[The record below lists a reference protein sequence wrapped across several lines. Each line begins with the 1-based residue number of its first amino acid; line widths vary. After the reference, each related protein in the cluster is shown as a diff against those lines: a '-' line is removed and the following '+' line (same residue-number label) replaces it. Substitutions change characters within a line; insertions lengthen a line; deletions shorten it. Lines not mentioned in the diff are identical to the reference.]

1 MSIQLNVN
9 VKTVEGSTTT
19 VKGLAPSET
28 QDDFIRGS
36 TGADVI
42 SAGDGNDRVW
52 AGAGA
57 DVIDGGAGNDVLYGE
72 AGNDILIGGAGNDIL
87 DGGADDDLL
96 YGDEGNDAL
105 YGGAGRDIL
114 NGGTGNDALYG
125 GAGDDILRGDTGN
138 DSLWG
143 EAGNDIMSGGQG
155 VDWLNGG
162 AGNDILTGGTE
173 RDYFQ
178 YWIDNSQKSL
188 NFGALWGMDMVTD
201 FARGGPTGD
210 LLDMRTLFERFSDA
224 NVSQILK
231 AVDDL
236 VNETTGEYNVLNFS
250 LGNASMK
257 MGTGSVITKEFQT
270 LGGDN
275 VSFNFTAFDVNGS
288 KQVKIEIKNLS
299 NAADQGASI
308 TLDGAGNLQSSDF
321 LRETMKAA
329 HGDDNAKSY
338 DINSFDFLGTKGLK
352 LYAFGGD
359 DRVDMT
365 GVKIGSQI
373 FGGNGN
379 DRITGGDGSDWLQG
393 DAGNDTISGGAGND
407 NLQGGAGDDDLA
419 GSLGN
424 DQLSGGAGNDILDGG
439 AGNDTLLGGGGN
451 DTLFG
456 GTGYDVF
463 LIGGRVTVDWNAGKA
478 FYDINTGDVTIMDF
492 EAGDKIKFADLI
504 PNWNIQS
511 AEMRQ
516 KFVADWFDQHAAFD
530 GNDLILSGDNNGAAA
545 GGEWSITVTGRADIY
560 DALHGNPGGSFS
572 DYFIIG
578 A

>member
-114 NGGTGNDALYG
+114 NGGTGNDLAWG
-125 GAGDDILRGDTGN
+125 GLGDDIVNGDSGN

-236 VNETTGEYNVLNFS
+236 VNETTGQYNQVNFS
-250 LGNASMK
+250 APGFSAKVGN
-257 MGTGSVITKEFQT
+257 GSVTALELST

-275 VSFNFTAFDVNGS
+275 VSFNFTAFDINGS
-288 KQVKIEIKNLS
+288 RQVKIEIKNLS
-299 NAADQGASI
+299 NPADQGASI
-308 TLDGAGNLQSSDF
+308 TLDGAGNLQASDF
-321 LRETMKAA
+321 LRETMKAV
-329 HGDDNAKSY
+329 HGTEGADNY
-338 DINSFDFLGTKGLK
+338 DTGSFDFLSSKGVK
-352 LYAFGGD
+352 LYGFGGD
-359 DRVDMT
+359 DTMNLSGSRF
-365 GVKIGSQI
+365 GSQLY
-373 FGGNGN
+373 GGNGN
-379 DRITGGDGSDWLQG
+379 DTLQGGDGSDWLQG
-393 DAGNDTISGGAGND
+393 DAGNDMIFGGKGND
-407 NLQGGAGDDDLA
+407 NMHGGAGDDFLSGDE
-419 GSLGN
+419 GN
-424 DQLSGGAGNDILDGG
+424 DQLSGGAGADKLYGG
-439 AGNDTLLGGGGN
+439 AGNDTLFGGGGN
-451 DTLFG
+451 DTLTG
-456 GTGYDVF
+456 GSGNDVF
-463 LIGGRVTVDWNAGKA
+463 LIGGKVTVDWNAGKA